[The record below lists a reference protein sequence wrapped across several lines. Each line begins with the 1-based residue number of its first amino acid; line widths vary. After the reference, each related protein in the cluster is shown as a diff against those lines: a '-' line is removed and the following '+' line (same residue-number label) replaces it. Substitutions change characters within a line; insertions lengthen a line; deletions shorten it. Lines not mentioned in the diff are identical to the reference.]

1 LRRRASDVEFH
12 LIEGKHQVPSDGGR
26 IIGPWLARILR

>member
-1 LRRRASDVEFH
+1 

-26 IIGPWLARILR
+26 IIAPWLARILP